1 MSLGRLVWRQLA
13 AHPVRC
19 VITILAVGV
28 AMFLFC
34 FLRSIVTSLD
44 SAVKASASNRIITAS
59 AVSLFQSLP
68 ASYGPQMSAM
78 QGVESVSRFNW
89 FGGLYKDESGFFAQ
103 FGCDAET
110 IVDQYPELLL
120 PEAERAAWFEDRKGC
135 IVGVGLADKY
145 GWKVGDEIP
154 LIGTIYPRTDGSQ
167 WTFTCRG
174 IYRSAKPNLDEMTL
188 YFHWDYLNETLER
201 GDAQGPRGV
210 SVYILKLRDGVRGE
224 DVAAAVD
231 AYYEGGP
238 QRTRTQSEAAFQA
251 DFVNMLG
258 NLPTFLGMIGAA
270 VLLAILLGIV
280 NTMTIAA
287 RERTRTT
294 GILKALGFQDSVPAR
309 LYLLE
314 SIALVG
320 AGAVLGV
327 ALSLATVVAFRQRFG
342 TQIPVYDIAAE
353 TLGLAVLLTVAIGLA
368 GGLVPALRALTLRSV
383 EALRRGM

>member
-145 GWKVGDEIP
+145 GW
-154 LIGTIYPRTDGSQ
+154 TDS
-167 WTFTCRG
+167 
-174 IYRSAKPNLDEMTL
+174 
-188 YFHWDYLNETLER
+188 
-201 GDAQGPRGV
+201 GP
-210 SVYILKLRDGVRGE
+210 S
-224 DVAAAVD
+224 
-231 AYYEGGP
+231 P
-238 QRTRTQSEAAFQA
+238 
-251 DFVNMLG
+251 
-258 NLPTFLGMIGAA
+258 
-270 VLLAILLGIV
+270 
-280 NTMTIAA
+280 
-287 RERTRTT
+287 
-294 GILKALGFQDSVPAR
+294 
-309 LYLLE
+309 
-314 SIALVG
+314 
-320 AGAVLGV
+320 AGAST
-327 ALSLATVVAFRQRFG
+327 AR
-342 TQIPVYDIAAE
+342 
-353 TLGLAVLLTVAIGLA
+353 
-368 GGLVPALRALTLRSV
+368 RSPTWT
-383 EALRRGM
+383 R